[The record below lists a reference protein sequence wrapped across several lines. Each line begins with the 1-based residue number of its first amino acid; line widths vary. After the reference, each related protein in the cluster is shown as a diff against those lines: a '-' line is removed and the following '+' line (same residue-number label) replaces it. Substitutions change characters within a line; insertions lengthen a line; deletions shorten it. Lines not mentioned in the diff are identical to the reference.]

1 MPCTVHELRGV
12 GLPALVSYFQVRVVL
27 SLLPSEENE
36 EVADTVKHPEEHV
49 DL

>member
-1 MPCTVHELRGV
+1 M
-12 GLPALVSYFQVRVVL
+12 GLPALVSYFQVLGVL

-36 EVADTVKHPEEHV
+36 EAAETVKHPEEHV